1 MTPTRQIMTERAANN
16 KKRVRDPSFAVVPIW
31 KHRTESNFSKFVQSI
46 QLDILLI
53 CASSAFPTKLPALYL
68 TNFPLP

>member
-31 KHRTESNFSKFVQSI
+31 KHRTVR
-46 QLDILLI
+46 
-53 CASSAFPTKLPALYL
+53 CSSRYGALVG
-68 TNFPLP
+68 